1 MNHTKNNKRSKL
13 TRQGIS
19 FLLAFVLML
28 SVFAPGAAYAT
39 GGEGGTADPV
49 PCTVCNVVDCG
60 QTHVWCESHEVW
72 DCREEHPPV
81 NLPLDPVCPGDDS
94 CTIEGCT
101 NHAPKCPGD
110 DTCTIEGCP
119 NHAPK
124 CPGDDSC
131 TIEGCPNHAPQ
142 CPGDDS
148 CTIEG
153 CPNHAPKSVCGNC
166 SGEHE
171 TKDCVQKMYMYA
183 PAPSFQ
189 SGVFFTSAS
198 VNTRSAGSTGL
209 TFNKTATANG
219 DGSYNLDLTLKGSV
233 GTQQEKQKLDLI
245 IVIDRSQ
252 SMNPSSSHGQDRIGN
267 AKTAARSLI
276 TTVNNNASVDA
287 RYNIIDFSGSGHPK
301 ATDDWVGS
309 KTGQYVVETTGWVGH
324 SAASTGVN
332 NISLGPSRIETA
344 TKPNTTTAISYGQP
358 ATNYEAAFI
367 TVKEQLT
374 SSRPDAMT
382 AIVFL
387 TDGKP
392 TCAWEEIESDYYTSG
407 GWANGYID
415 GTDGYSDEANW
426 EKHGTT
432 NEQPNNVRK
441 CLGAALND
449 VDDINAD
456 FLYLV
461 GMGSAD
467 SATLNTVKSN
477 AAGVGYCE
485 VMIRSYTQIGNAF
498 ASIAQKLTSLFYT
511 DVTITDTLSK
521 VDSQLMVKVKQGTA
535 ATVTVKKGNDIVA
548 GPSASVNL
556 DATESPVKNNEAT
569 LTASSADGVLTLEF
583 PDNYKLNPE
592 YTYILSA
599 VIEPTEK
606 AYRQYREQGNQYL
619 DTGDPETGTH
629 QRDKG
634 FYSNNQA
641 TVTYAYGDAK
651 NQAVVYS
658 HPVIQLDPGS
668 LTVSKSFVGLTS
680 DQIADIQDLSFDVTL
695 TYPDDGNGVNDE
707 VEVKRVPFSQMAD
720 TDGDGVYT
728 YTITGLSPNTQ
739 YSVTESGGTVQGHT
753 PAVTY
758 ENASGTVPKGES
770 RTASIVNTYTTE
782 LTIGKTV
789 TGNMGDVNLP
799 FAFTVTIGERT
810 ETFSL
815 KHGEQTT
822 LRDIPI
828 GADVTITE
836 TTSGYTATAT
846 LNDTAMEVK
855 EGAVTFLVADI
866 APDTVWFTNNKT
878 ATIDTGVALDSLPYI
893 IILASVAAAAV
904 FLVLRRRS
912 RYED

>member
-81 NLPLDPVCPGDDS
+81 NLPLDPVCPGDDT

-110 DTCTIEGCP
+110 DSCTIEGCP

-131 TIEGCPNHAPQ
+131 TIEGCPNHEAKP
-142 CPGDDS
+142 
-148 CTIEG
+148 
-153 CPNHAPKSVCGNC
+153 VCGNC

-171 TKDCVQKMYMYA
+171 TGACTLKTVTETRTVFHSAAKA
-183 PAPSFQ
+183 
-189 SGVFFTSAS
+189 SGAEVKSPTFTKVAE
-198 VNTRSAGSTGL
+198 RREE
-209 TFNKTATANG
+209 
-219 DGSYNLDLTLKGSV
+219 DGFYNLKLSISGAFA
-233 GTQQEKQKLDLI
+233 QESSPAEVDIVLI
-245 IVIDRSQ
+245 IDRSGSMIENTVSTGETRFANAKAAAQ
-252 SMNPSSSHGQDRIGN
+252 SLVRAVSGN
-267 AKTAARSLI
+267 ANISAQ
-276 TTVNNNASVDA
+276 
-287 RYNIIDFSGSGHPK
+287 YNIITFEGRITKNDENGETRDWNTVSG
-301 ATDDWVGS
+301 W
-309 KTGQYVVETTGWVGH
+309 Q
-324 SAASTGVN
+324 
-332 NISLGPSRIETA
+332 
-344 TKPNTTTAISYGQP
+344 TTADTALSTIQTIPIAIPGA
-358 ATNYEAAFI
+358 ATNYEAAF
-367 TVKEQLT
+367 EEL
-374 SSRPDAMT
+374 RDALSNRNRT
-382 AIVFL
+382 GAAKVVIFL
-387 TDGKP
+387 TDGDP
-392 TCAWEEIESDYYTSG
+392 TVRTSNEDDTAAKREG
-407 GWANGYID
+407 VGYID
-415 GTDGYSDEANW
+415 DPDHYFGSGMTNSTNVQRCLDAAIAEIKNIAMDRFYAIGTGSVTSANLEKLGQAAKNAGYVQV
-426 EKHGTT
+426 KTT
-432 NEQPNNVRK
+432 ADKDLTAIFNDI
-441 CLGAALND
+441 AAEITN
-449 VDDINAD
+449 
-456 FLYLV
+456 F
-461 GMGSAD
+461 
-467 SATLNTVKSN
+467 
-477 AAGVGYCE
+477 YCDK
-485 VMIRSYTQIGNAF
+485 VS
-498 ASIAQKLTSLFYT
+498 
-511 DVTITDTLSK
+511 VTDTLK
-521 VDSQLMVKVKQGTA
+521 HVDNQLMVNVIDPKAVY
-535 ATVTVKKGNDIVA
+535 VTVYNSGTKIA
-548 GPSASVNL
+548 GPAKSVTL
-556 DATESPVKNNEAT
+556 GQTEDNAQAVIRARYDEQTHQLS
-569 LTASSADGVLTLEF
+569 LEF
-583 PDNYKLNPE
+583 PENYKLE
-592 YTYILSA
+592 KTYTYEIST
-599 VIEPTEK
+599 VIAPTEK
-606 AYRQYREQGNQYL
+606 AYREYRVQNGYTA
-619 DTGDPETGTH
+619 TGAAGTGTH
-629 QRDKG
+629 AGEAG
-634 FYSNNQA
+634 FQSNESAIA
-641 TVTYAYGDAK
+641 TYNYMGSQTT
-651 NQAVVYS
+651 VVYE
-658 HPVIQLDPGS
+658 HPVIRLDPGS
-668 LTVSKSFVGLTS
+668 LTVSKSFAGLTS
-680 DQIADIQDLSFDVTL
+680 DQIAAIQDLSFRVTL
-695 TYPDDGNGVNDE
+695 TYPDDGNGVDDE
-707 VEVKRVPFSQMAD
+707 TEVKMVPFSKMAD

-828 GADVTITE
+828 GALVTITE